1 MSNGDLKQAKDGL
14 KEYINVCANLFEAFY
29 HLQHAIS
36 NRDNLS
42 RFHLYSIFAI
52 SSKQT
57 FILDCYNYIPTISV
71 LMSTW
76 NKFIL

>member
-36 NRDNLS
+36 NRDIVTVS
-42 RFHLYSIFAI
+42 FIFDI
-52 SSKQT
+52 RNIK
-57 FILDCYNYIPTISV
+57 
-71 LMSTW
+71 
-76 NKFIL
+76 

>member
-36 NRDNLS
+36 NRDNC
-42 RFHLYSIFAI
+42 HG
-52 SSKQT
+52 
-57 FILDCYNYIPTISV
+57 FIYI
-71 LMSTW
+71 
-76 NKFIL
+76 